1 MDKSDNEILIQL
13 RKNDVN
19 GLKRLYDKFYEN
31 LYMLAV
37 KYTRQKEV
45 AEEIIQDVF
54 IQLWGKRQVLNITT
68 SFKSYLSAAVKYQS
82 INYLKS
88 IYKKYRFTE
97 FIPDLFTNYTSGG
110 ELKVIGDEL
119 SDLIRTSIKNL
130 PPRCRIIFNL
140 SRNLGMTYD
149 EIAAHLNISKRT
161 VQAQIGIA
169 LKRIRK
175 DLKGNWYNI
184 P

>member
-1 MDKSDNEILIQL
+1 MDKADNEILLQL
-13 RKNDVN
+13 RRNDVN
-19 GLKRLYDKFYEN
+19 GLKRLYDNHYEN

-54 IQLWGKRQVLNITT
+54 IQLWEKRKALNITT

-97 FIPDLFTNYTSGG
+97 FIPDLSANDTSGG
-110 ELKVIGDEL
+110 ESKVIGNEL
-119 SDLIRTSIKNL
+119 SDLLKTSINNL
-130 PPRCRIIFNL
+130 PPKCRIIFSL
-140 SRNLGMTYD
+140 SRNLGLTYN
-149 EIAAHLNISKRT
+149 EIAAHLRISKRT

-169 LKRIRK
+169 LKRIRA
-175 DLKGNWYNI
+175 DLKDNWYNI

>member
-1 MDKSDNEILIQL
+1 MDKSDNEILLQL
-13 RKNDVN
+13 RRNDVD
-19 GLKRLYDKFYEN
+19 GLKKLYDNHYEN

-37 KYTRQKEV
+37 NYTRQREV

-54 IQLWGKRQVLNITT
+54 IQLWEKRQVLNIAT

-97 FIPDLFTNYTSGG
+97 FIPDLFTHYSSGG
-110 ELKVIGDEL
+110 ESKIIGDEL
-119 SDLIRTSIKNL
+119 SDLIKTSIKNL
-130 PPRCRIIFNL
+130 PPRCRIIFSL
-140 SRNLGMTYD
+140 SRNLGMTYN
-149 EIAAHLNISKRT
+149 EIATHLNISKRT
-161 VQAQIGIA
+161 VQTQIGIA

-175 DLKGNWYNI
+175 DLKDKWYNI
-184 P
+184 H